1 VEFHQVGREIWVY
14 EGTVVN
20 LYGFPFST
28 RMTVV
33 RLGNGALWVHSPEKL
48 SDELQKELSELGE
61 VKYLV
66 SPNKLHHLF
75 LQEWIAAYP
84 QALKF
89 AAPGLA
95 LKRNDIAFDRELCNS
110 PEDEWKEEI
119 AQTIFRGSPAMEE
132 VVFYHRLSKT
142 LVLTDLIENIRPESL
157 NWWQR
162 RLARLA
168 GILYPTGRMPIDWRL
183 TYLFGSKEKARASLH
198 TILAWDVENIIL
210 SHGEC
215 IFGDGNAF
223 MKQSF
228 SWLNASLT
236 NGSGQ
241 HSTG

>member
-1 VEFHQVGREIWVY
+1 MELHQVGREIWVY

-48 SDELQKELSELGE
+48 NDKLQWELSELGE
-61 VKYLV
+61 VRFLIA
-66 SPNKLHHLF
+66 PNKLHHLF

-84 QALKF
+84 RALKY

-95 LKRNDIAFDRELCNS
+95 RKRNDIEFDGDLRNT
-110 PEDEWKEEI
+110 PEEAWKEEI

-132 VVFYHRLSKT
+132 VVFYHQLSKT
-142 LVLTDLIENIRPESL
+142 LIVTDLVENFHPDTL

-162 RLARLA
+162 RLASLA
-168 GILYPTGRMPIDWRL
+168 GILYPAGRMPIDWRL
-183 TYLFGSKEKARASLH
+183 TFLFGSKEQARQSLH
-198 TILAWDVENIIL
+198 TILAWEAENIIL

-215 IFGDGNAF
+215 VFGDGNAF
-223 MKQSF
+223 VKKSF
-228 SWLNASLT
+228 SWLDGIQMNA
-236 NGSGQ
+236 Q
-241 HSTG
+241 HL